1 MAACHHAEELNLKE
15 LKADAAPTVEPAAAA
30 DSDLTDVDLD
40 LQEADVEGIEA
51 QRSAM
56 DQVEGEEGS
65 L

>member
-1 MAACHHAEELNLKE
+1 MMDP
-15 LKADAAPTVEPAAAA
+15 ADVG
-30 DSDLTDVDLD
+30 LD
-40 LQEADVEGIEA
+40 LQEEDVEGIEA